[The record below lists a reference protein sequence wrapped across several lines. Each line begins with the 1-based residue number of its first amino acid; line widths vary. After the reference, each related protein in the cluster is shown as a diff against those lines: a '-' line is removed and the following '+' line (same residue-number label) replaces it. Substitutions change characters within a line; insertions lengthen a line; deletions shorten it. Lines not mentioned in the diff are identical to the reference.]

1 MPASPSKEDLNL
13 MREYRSALVGERR
26 RLTRSAFELW
36 QANNRT
42 DATAGISWAADI
54 RKIQEE
60 IEAVDRAIQDEARL
74 LDS

>member
-13 MREYRSALVGERR
+13 MREYRAALVRERR

-42 DATAGISWAADI
+42 DALSLTASQVA
-54 RKIQEE
+54 K
-60 IEAVDRAIQDEARL
+60 
-74 LDS
+74 